1 MSTSLS
7 CGLVPCLTAVSVL
20 FICQFQFYC
29 VAGLL
34 AHSTQAPYTN
44 SFTGNII
51 GSRLSEPYSARAAG
65 MEDGGSAV
73 SHRAGKKNIIVLGG
87 DGFCGWPS
95 SLYLRDHGALL
106 LNTEN
111 DHPKFLLQDMTL
123 RLLTTSAGGKLMKR
137 SDVTP

>member
-7 CGLVPCLTAVSVL
+7 YGLVPCLTAVSVL
-20 FICQFQFYC
+20 FICQFQCYF

-44 SFTGNII
+44 SFTV
-51 GSRLSEPYSARAAG
+51 GSRLSEPYSARVAG
-65 MEDGGSAV
+65 MADGGSAV
-73 SHRAGKKNIIVLGG
+73 SHLAGKKNIIVLGG
-87 DGFCGWPS
+87 DGFCGWPT
-95 SLYLRDHGALL
+95 SLYLSDQGALL
-106 LNTEN
+106 LNTGN
-111 DHPKFLLQDMTL
+111 DNPKILLQDMTL